1 MPVVVSDLLAEL
13 LDGSQ
18 ITMDAD
24 DIKEDVDGAGKVFVC
39 KGDLPQGSSIRG
51 ARAVV
56 IDGNLIGHP
65 NTLAEIFS
73 QETVVVLGS
82 VQRAHI
88 KAQKLVV
95 LKSVT
100 DSIIRANKTVDVVED
115 LGNSQIS
122 MGASRDELDAL
133 TERFATL
140 RSLLPQHEVLS
151 QEVEAARRSLSRLL
165 QVTGVVFNLNI
176 GKIVQQDEGGLKINL
191 TTFYEAVAGRS
202 LDEVDKALRQ
212 FFAKAVLG
220 LLTRLNKDYIASG
233 RGHQERFKKVVL
245 KLQDLVL
252 KCREYDKFVEQNH
265 SETAQVEALCE
276 KFKIELPSLAVKGAL
291 LPSLETIIRGVEDK
305 SEDSLQLREYRFELE
320 QGKRSDTDEVR
331 TYRGDR
337 LTEMVVVNKKGMRDF
352 IVRVNGKE
360 IKWELNAVV

>member
-1 MPVVVSDLLAEL
+1 MPVVDSDLLAEL

-18 ITMDAD
+18 ITMQAA

-56 IDGNLIGHP
+56 VDGNVIGHP
-65 NTLAEIFS
+65 NTLAEIFCH
-73 QETVVVLGS
+73 ETVVVLGS

-88 KAQKLVV
+88 RAQQLVV
-95 LKSVT
+95 SKSVS
-100 DSIIRANKTVDVVED
+100 DSIIRVNSSVEIAED
-115 LGNSQIS
+115 LENSQIS
-122 MGASRDELDAL
+122 MGASSDELDVL
-133 TERFATL
+133 TGRFTTL
-140 RSLLPQHEVLS
+140 RTLSSQHDVLS

-176 GKIVQQDEGGLKINL
+176 GKIVQQDEGGLIIDL
-191 TTFYEAVAGRS
+191 ATFYEAVEGRS
-202 LDEVDKALRQ
+202 VDEVDKALRQ

-233 RGHQERFKKVVL
+233 RGHQDRFKKVVL

-252 KCREYDKFVEQNH
+252 KCREYDKFVDQNH

-276 KFKIELPSLAVKGAL
+276 QFKVEIPSLFVKGAL
-291 LPSLETIIRGVEDK
+291 LPSLETIIRGVEEK
-305 SEDSLQLREYRFELE
+305 NEENLQLREFRFELE
-320 QGKRSDTDEVR
+320 LGKRSDTDEVR

-337 LTEMVVVNKKGMRDF
+337 LTEMVVVNKQAMNDLIVSVRD
-352 IVRVNGKE
+352 KE
-360 IKWELNAVV
+360 IKWESNAVV